1 MPEPKNL
8 SADHLEAEL
17 AQRGIR
23 ITKQRRAILQSIEE
37 AERHLNATQ
46 ILRRA
51 KRIEP
56 GVDRVTVYRTLTLL
70 KKHGVIDELD
80 LMHVTGDAHYYER
93 KSTKE
98 HAHVTCLVCGRV
110 LEFRSDYLEQL
121 QCQIES
127 QCDFEIQVI
136 RVEVGGRCTRCKCLD
151 PKTTSPKTKKDAD
164 EIEDLR
170 CPQENE

>member
-1 MPEPKNL
+1 MPETKL
-8 SADHLEAEL
+8 LTADHLEAEL
-17 AQRGIR
+17 VQRGIR
-23 ITKQRRAILQSIEE
+23 ITRQRRAILQSIEE

-51 KRIEP
+51 KRLEP
-56 GVDRVTVYRTLTLL
+56 GVDRVTVYRTLSLL

-93 KSTKE
+93 KSPHV

-110 LEFRSDYLEQL
+110 LEFRSDYLDQL
-121 QCQIES
+121 QCQIKT

-136 RVEVGGRCTRCKCLD
+136 RVEVGGRCTRCKCLGTEAQT
-151 PKTTSPKTKKDAD
+151 PKVKKDAD
-164 EIEDLR
+164 EIEDQR
-170 CPQENE
+170 CIKE